1 MLYIIHS
8 GQSTNFLV
16 FSVNENPLMS
26 RTEVAAFEES
36 VQSFHTEFPSLTEL
50 TAREIIRKNIPN
62 KDTLPHILQGLFR
75 VQGKTLLIHHYH
87 MSLSLRKSEAAV
99 V

>member
-16 FSVNENPLMS
+16 FSVNGNPLLS
-26 RTEVAAFEES
+26 RIEVAGFEES

-62 KDTLPHILQGLFR
+62 KDTLPHTLQG
-75 VQGKTLLIHHYH
+75 
-87 MSLSLRKSEAAV
+87 
-99 V
+99 